1 MLSTFKVKFELN
13 SVIFRG
19 LINGKEGKAA
29 ALPKFLDMLTL
40 SQPEGGGRHI
50 MPTHWVCY
58 FFYNYAPDVLL
69 FRKSEILHYKVLVC
83 NTPLL

>member
-40 SQPEGGGRHI
+40 SQPEGGGGGTLCPPI
-50 MPTHWVCY
+50 GFALPKKLT
-58 FFYNYAPDVLL
+58 
-69 FRKSEILHYKVLVC
+69 
-83 NTPLL
+83 